1 MCTKC
6 FWQSQ
11 ETKYNYLEAGLTAD
25 LQIVCFPFLENDIV
39 ITMSLTN
46 FKIVNKQITHKAW
59 LTLAT
64 EREAEKEMEADN
76 SMQTL

>member
-1 MCTKC
+1 
-6 FWQSQ
+6 
-11 ETKYNYLEAGLTAD
+11 
-25 LQIVCFPFLENDIV
+25 
-39 ITMSLTN
+39 MSLTN

-64 EREAEKEMEADN
+64 EREAEKEMEAQN